1 MPALLLFSVR
11 LMEEEAFYMR
21 VIPISHN
28 TAELLFVLVLHCVHI
43 SAPLES

>member
-21 VIPISHN
+21 VISISHN
-28 TAELLFVLVLHCVHI
+28 TTEFLFVLVLHCVYI